1 MSKEVIFPGIYAVS
15 SPSADHLNQSM
26 RGSGRDCTSGAESS
40 GGRGVKPKF
49 TEGKWEQ
56 MSASTAGV
64 VSVHDSVCVAAV
76 SLSVR

>member
-1 MSKEVIFPGIYAVS
+1 
-15 SPSADHLNQSM
+15 M
-26 RGSGRDCTSGAESS
+26 RGSGRDCMSGAESS